1 MGTLDLNHL
10 SIFVM
15 VAQTASF
22 TDAAR
27 RLGMPKSTISR
38 VVSSLEAS
46 LGVRLLQRTTRSV
59 ALTTAGQ
66 ALFDR
71 VGPRLKALS
80 EAIDELPELSDE
92 PSGSL
97 RITATADFATE
108 VLGEILA
115 GFCRRYPRI
124 TLEMHLLQRPVDLVK
139 EGYDAA
145 FRFLARKPRDST
157 LVARKVGDV
166 NLRFYAS
173 PAYLEA
179 RPAPR
184 TPDDLLEHDCVAI
197 AGTSPFALEEVSHV
211 RARLR
216 LRILADDG
224 FFLREI
230 VRHGMGI
237 GLLPTF
243 LAHQDVRDGRL
254 VGVLTRWAV
263 PMGGIFLLYPSARH
277 LPKKTVA
284 LRDHVTEALRGRFK
298 DCRTAP

>member
-1 MGTLDLNHL
+1 MDLNHL
-10 SIFVM
+10 SVFAT
-15 VAQTASF
+15 VAQTGSF

-38 VVSSLEAS
+38 IVSSLEAS

-66 ALFDR
+66 ALVDR
-71 VGPRLKALS
+71 VGPRLEALS
-80 EAIDELPELSDE
+80 EAISELPELSDE

-97 RITATADFATE
+97 RLTATADFATE

-124 TLEMHLLQRPVDLVK
+124 SLEMHLLQQRVDLVK

-145 FRFLARKPRDST
+145 FRFLARRPRDST

-173 PAYLEA
+173 PAYLDK
-179 RPAPR
+179 RRAPR
-184 TPDDLLEHDCVAI
+184 TPDDLLEHDCAAI
-197 AGTSPFALEEVSHV
+197 TGTSPFALDEVSHV

-216 LRILADDG
+216 LRIVADDG
-224 FFLREI
+224 FFVREI

-243 LAHQDVRDGRL
+243 LTHQDVRDGRL
-254 VGVLTRWAV
+254 VRVLTRWTV
-263 PMGGIFLLYPSARH
+263 PMGGIYLLYPSARH
-277 LPKKTVA
+277 LPRKTVA
-284 LRDHVTEALRGRFK
+284 LRDHVMEALRAGFK
-298 DCRTAP
+298 DCGTAP